1 MVIFGAGTGNP
12 FFTTDT
18 AAALRAAEINAEAF
32 FKATKVDGVYD
43 SDPVKNPHAKK
54 YGRLSYRRVT
64 ADGLNVMDETAITLC
79 KENLIPVIVFNLLQP
94 GNITRAI
101 KGEEIGTLIDEGRGL
116 DLSGMSI
123 SGSQAQ
129 TGAAAE

>member
-43 SDPVKNPHAKK
+43 CDPTKNPHAKLH
-54 YGRLSYRRVT
+54 RHLSYREVMLKS
-64 ADGLNVMDETAITLC
+64 LNVMDETAITLC
-79 KENLIPVIVFNLLQP
+79 KENHIP
-94 GNITRAI
+94 
-101 KGEEIGTLIDEGRGL
+101 
-116 DLSGMSI
+116 
-123 SGSQAQ
+123 
-129 TGAAAE
+129 GAAWVVGCWLRKGGWVGGLGC